1 MSNEHVMGV
10 AASIRPVD
18 FSPAGPTTPRLRRA
32 LTQRIVNNRRVCGCA
47 AGCCLQTQA
56 SKGGNMA
63 ASFIRFK
70 KAARVGP
77 APLPQPQPTQRLL
90 LLRGNDSTFCK
101 SVRKRFFRWSAR
113 CSSIFAAME
122 AIFSA
127 IDSCRLGASRS
138 CLLPLHAYTLRS
150 WKLCP
155 GATSFSAMGHS
166 RAAAAA
172 CFLRSASC
180 RRESAGRRQ
189 GLPPVATSTFDGSA
203 AAGSIANFST
213 TVLPRTPAAAR
224 RAAAVQKCRTRWKG
238 EQTRQGRHA
247 HKHAV
252 HDVYSQATL
261 RLLHGPRTRE
271 RAQAP
276 GASVT
281 GT

>member
-1 MSNEHVMGV
+1 MGV

-101 SVRKRFFRWSAR
+101 SVRKRFFRESAR

-166 RAAAAA
+166 RAAADTIPSILPGRNGR
-172 CFLRSASC
+172 CRS
-180 RRESAGRRQ
+180 
-189 GLPPVATSTFDGSA
+189 
-203 AAGSIANFST
+203 ST
-213 TVLPRTPAAAR
+213 T
-224 RAAAVQKCRTRWKG
+224 CG
-238 EQTRQGRHA
+238 
-247 HKHAV
+247 
-252 HDVYSQATL
+252 
-261 RLLHGPRTRE
+261 
-271 RAQAP
+271 
-276 GASVT
+276 
-281 GT
+281 